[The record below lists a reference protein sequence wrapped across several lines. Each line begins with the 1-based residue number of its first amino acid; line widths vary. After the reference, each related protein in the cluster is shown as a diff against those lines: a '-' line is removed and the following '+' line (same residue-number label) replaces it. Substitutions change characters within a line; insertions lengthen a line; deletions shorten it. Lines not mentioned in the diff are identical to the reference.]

1 MDERYQRV
9 DQDPRF
15 RALARQ
21 RARLGWGLAT
31 LVMVAYFGFI
41 FGIAWQPDLLARK
54 LWAGTAFT
62 WGLAWGL
69 GVMFLGLLVKRR
81 AARRMITT
89 FQVGRGTPFPG
100 GDGFRG
106 PREEIEVESEV
117 ISETKKRG

>member
-21 RARLGWGLAT
+21 RARLGWGLAS

-69 GVMFLGLLVKRR
+69 GVMFLGLGLTGVYVKRANGVFDR
-81 AARRMITT
+81 LNS
-89 FQVGRGTPFPG
+89 
-100 GDGFRG
+100 
-106 PREEIEVESEV
+106 EIVESA
-117 ISETKKRG
+117 TRDG